1 MTLQSANPFRP
12 TRWEHHQ
19 VGDALIW
26 FTRSA
31 EGLTEAKSYYVYGSR
46 GSGKTSLLRSICWE
60 DLAFN
65 SSLQLQRKLSDFNH
79 LGIYIRFPDHVSASM
94 DIDRWG
100 KEAASEEQSQLDY
113 HRFFSLAIELA
124 CVEKAFEASH
134 SLRLEGLVSYQP
146 AQELEIVET
155 LSKEFPQLEKIV
167 GEELRTFLDCAR
179 ACRKVIRLMNEACS
193 RRLVD
198 ELLPQLPIREPN
210 QLLSLAIEK
219 LSAGIRLRSATS
231 DKRMAFKFC
240 LDDCEVLSLVQKRS
254 LNTLVRL
261 SKSPVFWI
269 VSSVDTVRFD
279 SRTFIPAQ
287 PLTDADR
294 VVISLNDRDDKAFKE
309 LCQAVV
315 SLRLLSAA
323 EPSQRAQQ
331 ANGDP
336 TKFFDLDSRLGLEN
350 VNSIIGTMLK
360 RSTKP
365 EAAKIELGAV
375 ELSRLLEQSS
385 AGDHQES
392 SELPYY
398 QAYILMHWRG
408 REDAFDTS
416 FGQATVDRL
425 KDHVVGFKEPRFTA
439 WLRRKQSAALYHI
452 ASRLKVQHVPLAG
465 ANMIIGL
472 ADRSIRDFLEI
483 MGEIYEEYL
492 RKHSLEVGHVDS
504 LLKFARSGS
513 KIASDVQSKG
523 IQKASARYVA
533 GVGYGEE
540 TEMDAM
546 ARLIR
551 GLGNFVSILQTDTDD
566 PRTLRTAERGI
577 FYLHLN
583 DQSVGLSE
591 LAIIKSA
598 VFQAE
603 LAGYI
608 RAEPVPHHMKN
619 KLPGSESDALTF
631 RLHRRFAPYFNFS
644 YRGPYE
650 IVRLSPRSLASL
662 VFGSNDLTPHR
673 WAVNLAQSWNRD
685 SEQFDLPLQSTA
697 EL

>member
-1 MTLQSANPFRP
+1 MTLQSLNPFRP

-31 EGLTEAKSYYVYGSR
+31 EGLAEPKSFYVYGSR

-60 DLAFN
+60 DLAYN
-65 SSLQLQRKLSDFNH
+65 PSLRLQRKLGDFNH
-79 LGIYIRFPDHVSASM
+79 IGIYIRFPDHVSASM
-94 DIDRWG
+94 DIAQWG
-100 KEAASEEQSQLDY
+100 KESATDEQSQLDY

-124 CVEKAFEASH
+124 CVEQALEAVH
-134 SLRLEGLVSYQP
+134 SLRLDSSVHYQP
-146 AQELEIVET
+146 AQELELVD
-155 LSKEFPQLEKIV
+155 SFVKEFPELQRIA
-167 GEELRTFLDCAR
+167 GEELRTFLGCAR
-179 ACRKVIRLMNEACS
+179 ACRKIIRLMNEACS
-193 RRLVD
+193 RGSVD
-198 ELLPQLPIREPN
+198 ELLSQLPSREPN
-210 QLLSLAIEK
+210 QLLSMAIEK
-219 LSAGIRLRSATS
+219 LSAGIRLKSVTA
-231 DKRMAFKFC
+231 DKRVAFKFC
-240 LDDCEVLSLVQKRS
+240 LDDCEVLSDVQKRS

-279 SRTFIPAQ
+279 SKTFIPAQ

-294 VVISLNDRDDKAFKE
+294 VVISLNDRDDKAFKD

-323 EPSQRAQQ
+323 GPAEQAQQ
-331 ANGDP
+331 GKLEP
-336 TKFFDLDSRLGLEN
+336 TRYFNLDSRLGLEN
-350 VNSIIGTMLK
+350 VNSVIATMLRK
-360 RSTKP
+360 STKP
-365 EAAKIELGAV
+365 EAAKIKEGAIELR
-375 ELSRLLEQSS
+375 RLLDQPAPAEDNRQ
-385 AGDHQES
+385 A
-392 SELPYY
+392 ELPYY
-398 QAYILMHWRG
+398 EAYILMHWRG
-408 REDAFDTS
+408 REDAFDVS
-416 FGQATVDRL
+416 FDNASVDRL
-425 KDHVVGFKEPRFTA
+425 KDHVKGFTEPSFSA

-452 ASRLKVQHVPLAG
+452 ASRLKVKHVPLAG

-483 MGEIYEEYL
+483 MSEIYEEYL
-492 RKHSLEVGHVDS
+492 RRHNLTAGDADS

-523 IQKASARYVA
+523 IQRASARYLA

-551 GLGNFVSILQTDTDD
+551 GLGNFVSILQNDTQD

-577 FYLHLN
+577 FYLQLSDKTLN
-583 DQSVGLSE
+583 PGELSVVRA
-591 LAIIKSA
+591 AIQ
-598 VFQAE
+598 QAE

-608 RAEPVPHHMKN
+608 RAEPVPHHLKG
-619 KLPGSESDALTF
+619 KFPGADVDALTF

-650 IVRLSPRSLASL
+650 VVRLSPRSLASL
-662 VFGSNDLTPHR
+662 IFGSGEETPHR
-673 WAVNLAQSWNRD
+673 WATNLAQGWNRD
-685 SEQFDLPLQSTA
+685 AEQFDLPLIDA
-697 EL
+697 NNR